1 LLQPAA
7 QELALVRLIPTNVTV
22 AEYCKKF
29 SAREIVVNK
38 DYQRSDQIWPVAAQ
52 AFLIETILLDF
63 PMPKLTLYQRTDIR
77 TRRTIEEIVD
87 GQQRTAALMRFFAGE
102 LAIQRRSGIPQAAGL
117 TLPNLPDDLQESFL
131 SYALPIDILAGAN
144 PEEIREVFRRI
155 NSYTVPL
162 NPEEHRHAI
171 FQGEFKWFI
180 YELTRRFAQL
190 MSDTGVFTEKQLIRM
205 NDAKLFCEI
214 THALIHGIS
223 TTSKRTLD
231 ALYAEY
237 DEAFEEAD
245 TIRGWL
251 DAAVRRFLT
260 FEELHQ
266 GTLVRPHMA
275 YTLLL
280 ALVHVERRV
289 LALQQ
294 DYQIPGRRRLNT
306 DSARRNLGTLA
317 DALERGEDAPKRFR
331 SFVQASTSKTNVRS
345 QRITRFQWMARALTE
360 ERI

>member
-1 LLQPAA
+1 M
-7 QELALVRLIPTNVTV
+7 RLIPTNYTV

-29 SAREIVVNK
+29 GDREIVVNK

-87 GQQRTAALMRFFAGE
+87 GQQRTAALMRFFDGE
-102 LAIQRRSGIPQAAGL
+102 LALPRRSTLLQAAGL
-117 TLPNLPDDLQESFL
+117 TLPNLPDELQESFL
-131 SYALPIDILAGAN
+131 SYALPVDILAGATT
-144 PEEIREVFRRI
+144 EEIREVFRRI

-162 NPEEHRHAI
+162 NPEEHRHAV

-190 MSDTGVFTEKQLIRM
+190 MSDTGIFTEKQLVRM
-205 NDAKLFCEI
+205 NDAKLFCEV

-223 TTSKRTLD
+223 TTSKKTLD
-231 ALYAEY
+231 TLYGEY
-237 DEAFEEAD
+237 DEAFGEAD
-245 TIRGWL
+245 RIRGWL

-275 YTLLL
+275 YSLLL
-280 ALVHVERRV
+280 ALVHAEKRV
-289 LALQQ
+289 PALQQ
-294 DYQIPGRRRLNT
+294 DYQITGRGRLNT
-306 DSARRNLGTLA
+306 DSARRNLGVLA
-317 DALERGEDAPKRFR
+317 DALEREEDAPRRFR
-331 SFVQASTSKTNVRS
+331 PFVQASTSKTNVRS
-345 QRITRFQWMARALTE
+345 QRITRFRWMVRALTE
-360 ERI
+360 QRI